1 MRKEIRDGTFGRIGE
16 REARVFE
23 REGVD
28 GSCEAQCHLSVSTH
42 E

>member
-1 MRKEIRDGTFGRIGE
+1 MRKERRDGTFGRIGE
-16 REARVFE
+16 GEAWVFE

-28 GSCEAQCHLSVSTH
+28 GSCEAQGHLSVSTH